1 MSRRAERRSRDA
13 RNFESEAA
21 GYSSRR
27 LGYEE
32 TIDLFLQQQGLADPL
47 AYDRAARIRMN
58 SPRNRGDEQKAWAMQ
73 EKRLAMYDFSTRASR
88 GDDASSVTLPE
99 GVSLHS
105 EGEPSSSSY
114 DFSTRGANLASGAE
128 HSGPSPAPA
137 PSPAPSLS
145 YDFSIESSSP
155 PYDFSTRGRNLAS
168 GAEHSAPSPAPVPS
182 PAPSPSYD
190 FSTKRTSVLP
200 ELVPHPMSRDVVVAE
215 DGDEEGDHDPE
226 AWREQ
231 MKRDRKQALLLA
243 KQDREAFEKE
253 RRAEVELTVYDES
266 KDTLRRA
273 QGEPRNEE
281 LNYLHEA
288 PTPIK
293 YGKQLPRR
301 PDGSEVRTKNSK
313 MVEAIVASTLRQAK
327 EQMVL
332 QSLEPTRSLQ
342 AVRPEARAATKA
354 AEVALRDPNIT
365 LRGMHVTFDPKA
377 AYDPKAASPWDP
389 TDAGG
394 SARAIESVSDSRALM
409 LEFEETGTTAEYDA
423 ERAHSELLASLS
435 SRDAMAG
442 SRSGLHAVRG
452 LGRGGNPRR
461 ARTFEMHTFKERTD
475 DAFESLRSAS
485 VKTGPKEGQ
494 DARTSRLALEK
505 RMQDENDKRV
515 KSMMKREAMAAAR
528 KLYLEA
534 GTSQADAADFERME
548 KAKAK
553 ELLVSEQREGA
564 KLFAFRGLRY
574 MLSNI
579 AVAAISITHYQ
590 LQLSKSLPMRANATD
605 GFRTPFDSS
614 EDWMSSVYL
623 VQMVGAI
630 SGVLGVAVQY
640 VQYMQYLST
649 CCGFRTVNP
658 FMETPHIELHA
669 MTFTINCMYMSFT
682 MQVFSW
688 FAHVQLLIGDYTDVL
703 AHLVAQTD
711 SIVEAYRIVMLI
723 VHFLLPA
730 LILLVLLDSKYLTH
744 TAFPMMFGRAKAVQ
758 AVLKTQWYNN
768 VVLAFVISG
777 LFVWLIAS
785 MQTEWLSF
793 HSAVPFYDLL
803 VIQYRNL
810 LSVLQGVCN
819 FILVII
825 NFMVIRLN
833 AKYDAAFE
841 DMKKIIEEIM
851 GTMRVPIYKGNKALV
866 VNSFL
871 KPKYN
876 GQRVTILADL
886 VDCKQTGEGQ
896 ALVPVSVEG
905 AFETITLEEFQL
917 GPDVPKEEL
926 PKLKEQAELRRLQV
940 SSDVYELKQVLDLWV
955 KASNMFM
962 FFLIALVIAQ
972 LVINTIDRSFLSN
985 ALFMYVIHAV
995 IPVCG
1000 PGMLP
1005 SDYQCINPLSRIV
1018 GRLTLPEATGP
1029 NRMLIQQKTCAK
1041 WTECIVRSVDD
1052 EAAGAACGQ
1061 CKIPS
1066 SDLSIPLGSPDTFQP
1081 GDPSFVPQFHAVGR
1095 ENFLDPSGGTDP
1107 IQAIITNIAIGGSVA
1122 LILGVLWARSFK
1134 LKGAGFL
1141 AFMLISAVL
1150 GAIMGVG
1157 IAPFFDS
1164 FAPQV
1169 TLYDNLGRV
1178 VPNTPGSEICGAV
1191 DMGHGP
1197 ANPSVWGISNLC
1209 MLEIGKY
1216 EINRLDFLTGGILTW
1231 GLSLNTLFLMLDME
1245 DTQAKITVQASGPNA
1260 WAMQLANLYVVLSCV
1275 IYAPFRLGSV
1285 ILMNN
1290 AESIPPIF
1298 GLLQLY
1304 ENLSEAA
1311 VRVKDWSTFW
1321 YGPNLFEW
1329 VDQRGSLMM
1338 VQAQRL
1344 SMSHMIEQ
1352 GYLQTAFL
1360 FAACNYGW
1368 YKMRQ
1373 TPIDQYGM
1381 RDAEALTSKFGV
1393 FFIVVFGYLVSA
1405 ILDGALAFL
1414 FMWSADIIFNMN
1426 GLILIVKLII
1436 GAFFLKSCLQ
1446 SDILPLWR
1454 YAPSPPRLR
1463 LLFYLFI
1470 GVLPYGSIVG
1480 FTIAHYSIEYAQESV
1495 QNMARFKFNDAKR
1508 ELEDTYNVTYT
1519 STAQFAAYN
1528 LTYTLPSTRYDHY
1541 YTWLPLVWYV
1551 TFVLVLVYSFFFTI
1565 VLRMV
1570 VYSRLTMAL
1579 SYVNQKMIPEV
1590 LYWTS
1595 RACPCCTVDLEA
1607 YGLQAVDDDFS
1618 DGVGD
1623 VRRHARGGNANR
1635 TDNKVET
1642 LSGPIVYS
1650 TETDDSIFG

>member
-1 MSRRAERRSRDA
+1 M
-13 RNFESEAA
+13 
-21 GYSSRR
+21 
-27 LGYEE
+27 
-32 TIDLFLQQQGLADPL
+32 TAD
-47 AYDRAARIRMN
+47 
-58 SPRNRGDEQKAWAMQ
+58 
-73 EKRLAMYDFSTRASR
+73 
-88 GDDASSVTLPE
+88 E
-99 GVSLHS
+99 G
-105 EGEPSSSSY
+105 
-114 DFSTRGANLASGAE
+114 A
-128 HSGPSPAPA
+128 
-137 PSPAPSLS
+137 
-145 YDFSIESSSP
+145 
-155 PYDFSTRGRNLAS
+155 
-168 GAEHSAPSPAPVPS
+168 
-182 PAPSPSYD
+182 
-190 FSTKRTSVLP
+190 
-200 ELVPHPMSRDVVVAE
+200 
-215 DGDEEGDHDPE
+215 EEGDHDPE

-293 YGKQLPRR
+293 YGKQLPRG

-313 MVEAIVASTLRQAK
+313 MVEAIIASTLRQAK
-327 EQMVL
+327 EQKVL

-342 AVRPEARAATKA
+342 AVRPEAKAATRAAEIT
-354 AEVALRDPNIT
+354 AEMALRDPNIT

-377 AYDPKAASPWDP
+377 AYDPKAAFPWDP
-389 TDAGG
+389 TDAGE
-394 SARAIESVSDSRALM
+394 SARAIEGVSDSRALM

-423 ERAHSELLASLS
+423 ERAHSELIASLS

-442 SRSGLHAVRG
+442 SRSGPHAM
-452 LGRGGNPRR
+452 RGGNPRR

-475 DAFESLRSAS
+475 DAYESLRSAS

-505 RMQDENDKRV
+505 RMQDENDKRM
-515 KSMMKREAMAAAR
+515 KSMMKREAMDAAR
-528 KLYLEA
+528 KVYLEA

-564 KLFAFRGLRY
+564 KLFAFRGMRY

-605 GFRTPFDSS
+605 GFQTPFDSF

-623 VQMVGAI
+623 VQMIGAV

-658 FMETPHIELHA
+658 YMETPHIELRA

-703 AHLVAQTD
+703 AHLVSQTD

-768 VVLAFVISG
+768 VVLAFVITG

-819 FILVII
+819 FILVFI

-917 GPDVPKEEL
+917 GPDVAKEEL

-972 LVINTIDRSFLSN
+972 LVINTIDRNFLSN

-1005 SDYQCINPLSRIV
+1005 SDYQCISPLSRIV

-1029 NRMLIQQKTCAK
+1029 NRMSIQQKTCAK
-1041 WTECIVRSVDD
+1041 WTECIVRSVED

-1066 SDLSIPLGSPDTFQP
+1066 SDLSIPLGSADTFQP
-1081 GDPSFVPQFHAVGR
+1081 GDPTFIPQFHAVGR

-1107 IQAIITNIAIGGSVA
+1107 VQSIIVNIEEVEDLRTSIGV
-1122 LILGVLWARSFK
+1122 K
-1134 LKGAGFL
+1134 
-1141 AFMLISAVL
+1141 
-1150 GAIMGVG
+1150 
-1157 IAPFFDS
+1157 
-1164 FAPQV
+1164 
-1169 TLYDNLGRV
+1169 
-1178 VPNTPGSEICGAV
+1178 
-1191 DMGHGP
+1191 
-1197 ANPSVWGISNLC
+1197 
-1209 MLEIGKY
+1209 
-1216 EINRLDFLTGGILTW
+1216 
-1231 GLSLNTLFLMLDME
+1231 
-1245 DTQAKITVQASGPNA
+1245 
-1260 WAMQLANLYVVLSCV
+1260 
-1275 IYAPFRLGSV
+1275 
-1285 ILMNN
+1285 
-1290 AESIPPIF
+1290 SIPP
-1298 GLLQLY
+1298 
-1304 ENLSEAA
+1304 
-1311 VRVKDWSTFW
+1311 
-1321 YGPNLFEW
+1321 
-1329 VDQRGSLMM
+1329 
-1338 VQAQRL
+1338 
-1344 SMSHMIEQ
+1344 
-1352 GYLQTAFL
+1352 
-1360 FAACNYGW
+1360 
-1368 YKMRQ
+1368 
-1373 TPIDQYGM
+1373 
-1381 RDAEALTSKFGV
+1381 
-1393 FFIVVFGYLVSA
+1393 
-1405 ILDGALAFL
+1405 
-1414 FMWSADIIFNMN
+1414 
-1426 GLILIVKLII
+1426 
-1436 GAFFLKSCLQ
+1436 
-1446 SDILPLWR
+1446 LWR
-1454 YAPSPPRLR
+1454 AEQVAKSP
-1463 LLFYLFI
+1463 
-1470 GVLPYGSIVG
+1470 
-1480 FTIAHYSIEYAQESV
+1480 
-1495 QNMARFKFNDAKR
+1495 
-1508 ELEDTYNVTYT
+1508 
-1519 STAQFAAYN
+1519 
-1528 LTYTLPSTRYDHY
+1528 
-1541 YTWLPLVWYV
+1541 
-1551 TFVLVLVYSFFFTI
+1551 
-1565 VLRMV
+1565 
-1570 VYSRLTMAL
+1570 
-1579 SYVNQKMIPEV
+1579 
-1590 LYWTS
+1590 
-1595 RACPCCTVDLEA
+1595 
-1607 YGLQAVDDDFS
+1607 
-1618 DGVGD
+1618 GD
-1623 VRRHARGGNANR
+1623 
-1635 TDNKVET
+1635 
-1642 LSGPIVYS
+1642 
-1650 TETDDSIFG
+1650 